1 VLIYAS
7 VMGTREGALFE
18 ENYVKKIYP
27 QCIKGKL
34 WSAIQVTTASG
45 LCAVVDLVLAAP
57 AQYKG
62 FVTQES
68 FLLQDV
74 LKNRFGASYR

>member
-1 VLIYAS
+1 
-7 VMGTREGALFE
+7 
-18 ENYVKKIYP
+18 VKKIYP
-27 QCIKGKL
+27 QCIKKKL

-57 AQYKG
+57 KQYRG

-68 FLLQDV
+68 FPLQDV
-74 LKNRFGASYR
+74 LTNRFGACYK

>member
-1 VLIYAS
+1 
-7 VMGTREGALFE
+7 MGKREGTLFE

-27 QCIKGKL
+27 QCIKKKL
-34 WSAIQVTTASG
+34 WSAIQVTTASSF
-45 LCAVVDLVLAAP
+45 CAVVDLVLTTP

-68 FLLQDV
+68 FPLQD
-74 LKNRFGASYR
+74 LLNNRFGACYR